1 MAYQIRLPDGSLAWI
16 ADNVPQDKALEIAKG
31 AYPDAFPPPPEPPG
45 VISQI
50 LGAPKE
56 IAKGFARGITVDPL
70 SGVSS
75 LAYTG
80 ARAAGADI
88 TPFEQTGFGKGL
100 SAAQTYLAPSDE
112 GLITQGAGG
121 LGSLLS
127 YIPGGLLKGGLKLAT
142 LGTQAMGMGSEE
154 ARSRAEQ
161 ARLSGEADAT
171 AGQQFVSQIGGS
183 GVGLT
188 ELAPL
193 GRLMK
198 PLEAIFG
205 GIKKSDAE
213 KIAPGLFNS
222 AQRMLATG
230 GIEGL
235 QEGMA
240 NIAQDLIAKG
250 IYNPNLDVGESALG
264 DAAMGASVGAFAQ
277 GALELLTRGRRTA
290 IYEQL
295 KGQEL
300 QKAEDDKNA
309 ALRAEELKNINQVKQ
324 NLGISGSGILA
335 LPAPAKQLDDQQKQD
350 PLLNPVG
357 LFNEDQLDPRYV
369 NAVNDRRQAEGKSK
383 LNQFSLE
390 DLVDAGAPQGEID
403 RLITAKTGPSTR
415 AISATQVENV
425 WNPQDVL
432 NVAETKNIDTTTVG
446 FNDFLRRVSGTEN
459 LKNMSQAQLFSAFN
473 ALDALDPSDTL
484 RILPRGTN
492 ATRFNDTQYNQA
504 LRYVSDSLKS
514 GAEGQSSIVKQ
525 IKDSTNLT
533 NDRDAQSL
541 LETAIDKGD
550 LVSYSTPGY
559 IAVDGNGNQVGV
571 IYKDRNMAIDYA
583 KRNGLSVRD
592 STSINVSLPGQITQM
607 PGLPDVREGTFQ
619 TGTKPSGFQVRIGS
633 KRDGPVL
640 NTQEAAEERAA
651 AIVEK
656 RKSSIANLQGQI
668 TQEQNNIKKSTDN
681 LVQMEAD
688 GQSDTDEYKR
698 RSARIAIDQKRRQ
711 SKIERLQAEI
721 EGKLQLPE
729 IEARFNNPTTR
740 TGYTLFD
747 QGSPV
752 ATFPSQDAA
761 FKQAVANLNDK
772 DLQIVASLGRFQP
785 GARTK
790 SLSKYATEEMDR
802 RSGKVP
808 EAKGIGIQIT
818 GTREEAEAK
827 LAEAGIRV
835 NYSQAVQEKIKELE
849 KKLLPALEK
858 LGLKDVGLRII
869 KSIKANQETGD
880 GSYAS
885 RLITIALDAKNP
897 LGVLRHE
904 SIHAL
909 KELGAFTDAEW
920 KVLLN
925 KARSE
930 WVDKYLK
937 SRTTEAGEN
946 LYDAY
951 REQYK
956 NYANPEEAVLEE
968 AIAEAFR
975 NFGDKRPPGMIGNI
989 MYRLNKFF
997 ASLGNAFR
1005 GLGFQT
1011 SDSVFQRIDA
1021 GQMTRREPTN
1031 IAGERYSLKFEDTAD
1046 VEPLDIQQ
1054 VRIYEKELESLIKKL
1069 GNRIV
1074 GMKSEET
1081 LDDVRKA
1088 VKKLQSYTEQGIKG
1102 KEWYE
1107 RSSKAVLD
1115 AFNGDPVLAEKFFQI
1130 IAITSANTEVA
1141 ANFTKTL
1148 NAWNQFATDK
1158 PIKVG
1163 TENENKKI
1171 NALLNFGED
1180 WEGRKTN
1187 SFYTNLMEAMD
1198 GKDTGRSTI
1207 DLHMTRLLFDKDAPT
1222 DAQYELAENMV
1233 RLLASKVGLPARQ
1246 VQASAWVTQKAK
1258 TIFDDYRN
1266 RGWKKGLNDEQLREF
1281 AFERAIADYSHLM
1294 KAKVEKLPVTDAL
1307 RELSSSIQARVQT
1320 ITGEVIPSVETE
1332 MAEVDDIAYEAKEK
1346 LTKDIAK
1353 ANFVQDI
1360 ANDLGVTSKIRVTVG
1375 SGAYKGKVNP
1385 NLIVQVV
1392 NDNPEAAKEDARL
1405 LSNAMSYV
1413 FKQDASPFFRADPAL
1428 LGTGQLGFRLK
1439 FGKLLTPAQ
1448 QKKIVSL
1455 FNNRFGQDAG
1465 FSRVRANEIVI
1476 INYRGEDGNPYMTTD
1491 DDFVNGLAELSG
1503 EISKIS
1509 NIESQGIFGAESEY
1523 PYHDWKQDT
1532 SGTGIIQRIYDNR
1545 PQRPDIQGRLDNY
1558 RESFVNRARGAVES
1572 TGRDPRFSLRSN
1584 EIVGGPSIGGGV
1596 SIREQQPNA
1605 QSFDAVH
1612 YGKQRV
1618 NSLAG
1623 SLYGTGIKGAEAPRV
1638 FASPDPRVRQRA
1650 YFYVPYPGGR
1660 MPMPE
1665 SGLGN
1670 EVHVQRLNNLLGPG
1684 DNMQALVE
1692 ATRSPDGK
1700 FDPNAFESAVIDAG
1714 FDGYAVPDMG
1724 MAVVLGADVPVISRG
1739 TRQEVAARPAEDS
1752 VQIGD
1757 RRYSLRQTD
1766 TPEFKQWFDD
1776 SSIVKDDGAPKMMYH
1791 GTSRDITKF
1800 RPKQASAIFLTDSPR
1815 FAESF
1820 SVSSEDYM
1828 IREYMDSATPEQQ
1841 SEIIEKA
1848 IAKGLKDKD
1857 ILPSA
1862 VESLRTMPLYQAA
1875 NTVGVG
1881 DYIRELVKNELPS
1894 NQNIMP
1900 LYVSAKDVF
1909 DYENPSHVRRLSY
1922 VIEMD
1927 DVMIEEVSDGDWGTI
1942 ESEDVQE
1949 AIRELFADG
1958 FYVKEGGKKNLA
1970 VFRPEQIKSAIGN
1983 IGTFSRTDKDIRYA
1997 LALGNIEPSTAV
2009 VPDIGGNPNGNM
2021 GLLPPRLGS
2030 KPIRLLVGTHD
2041 DIEDKGYG
2049 ANHILTRVLSDPRRM
2064 PEGAEELLEKIARTA
2079 QRTAQNYNRIYQD
2092 GNKLVLFDGKNSLI
2106 ISSTPNESSIVTMFK
2121 QSNPEQKYGR
2131 PVWNGRAP
2139 SLAEFVEPVRG
2150 MSVEAR
2156 DGRVA
2161 PKSVAVTKKR
2171 VVTPSGVLE
2180 AAPVSKGTLGLKK
2193 MALRVSETSEF
2204 KDWFKDSKAVDE
2216 SGKPLVMYH
2225 GTKYVFDE
2233 FKISKDGGSL
2243 GSGIYLTPS
2252 TGFASDYAVEENA
2265 NVIPLYA
2272 SIQKPLIIDGS
2283 ISRDPMIEAFVR
2295 LGVDRNKAENIVE
2308 KAYEDKGYITN
2319 EVRSRATKQGF
2330 DGIFQY
2336 KDGKLSEVVAF
2347 NPTQIKSIYNQEP
2360 SAESKKFSLRAQPID
2375 QVQTVPQGTVDVE
2388 PTGTRDNLIYL
2399 LQDKQIDLKRV
2410 IEGLRKAG
2418 RDIAE
2423 RWDAYLKE
2431 ELFHGRSATRI
2442 KFFVNRELQPLLKK
2456 MEAANI
2462 SLEQMDDYLLARH
2475 AKEANAYIRSINPDP
2490 NANAGMTDKQ
2500 AEDYIKSLPPPRR
2513 AALERIANDV
2523 YAMTKGTRELMVDYG
2538 LENRKTIEAW
2548 EKTYKNYVPLFREEI
2563 EGDEAKN
2570 SYVPISIGRGYNI
2583 RGGTTKRRT
2592 GSSLK
2597 VADVLANIAMQRERI
2612 IVRGEKNRVGNAL
2625 YGLVAGNP
2633 NKGLWGVINP
2643 EKTNKQVMRNEL
2655 LELGIDP
2662 SMVDEMIARPITKSI
2677 KNGMVTYQVPPL
2689 WKSAENI
2696 FITRVNGEDR
2706 FIGFNKNDE
2715 RAMRMASTLKNLDAQ
2730 QQGEAI
2736 RMMGTAGDYYR
2747 KTLESVGK
2755 GTRFFASVNTQYN
2768 PAFGIYNLMRDI
2780 GGAALNLQSTPLK
2793 GQEGKVI
2800 ADSFVALKAIY
2811 RDLRRQRDGLAA
2823 DSKWAEI
2830 FEEFE
2835 LEGGKT
2841 GYRDMFEDT
2850 QSRAEALQKE
2860 LTDFQKGN
2868 LKGKGKAVMNW
2879 LSDFNDAIENSVR
2892 VSVYKNAIDKG
2903 LSKERAAS
2911 LAKNITVNFNRTGAV
2926 SRNFQT
2932 LFAFFNASVQGTARI
2947 AQTLLTSEG
2956 KLSPAGKKIVMGGI
2970 TLGLAQSVLLA
2981 MAGLDDDEVPDFVK
2995 DKAFIIPTGDGKYLA
3010 VPMPLGYNIIP
3021 GFGRRVMEF
3030 AMSDDK
3036 NVGKSVFNTSQML
3049 LDGFNPLGSATFV
3062 QMLTPTI
3069 LDPIVALAENKDFTG
3084 KPIAREDINSLTPTP
3099 GYTRGSQNAFAVTE
3113 GLAYA
3118 INILTGGS
3126 EFKKGAVSP
3135 TPDQIEYLVG
3145 QVFGGVGREAM
3156 KVGRG
3161 IESLATGE
3169 ELATYNIPIAGR
3181 LVGNVQQKAAQTN
3194 RFYQNV
3200 RTLNEH
3206 QEEIEG
3212 RINKG
3217 EDISE
3222 YIDRYPEASLYQAGD
3237 KIYSRI
3243 RKLKDIR
3250 KTMQESGADR
3260 EDLQSIDEAMLGLM
3274 SSLND
3279 IYASAKSR

>member
-1 MAYQIRLPDGSLAWI
+1 MPQFVFTSPDGKKYVINGPEGSTPDQAWGYLQQQI
-16 ADNVPQDKALEIAKG
+16 GTQEQPKET
-31 AYPDAFPPPPEPPG
+31 PG

-56 IAKGFARGITVDPL
+56 VAKGFIRGLTVDPL
-70 SGVSS
+70 SGASS

-80 ARAAGADI
+80 ARAAGADL

-112 GLITQGAGG
+112 GLITQFGSG
-121 LGSLLS
+121 LGSLAS
-127 YIPGGLLKGGLKLAT
+127 FIPGSLLKGGIRLAT
-142 LGTQAMGMGSEE
+142 TFTQAGAVGSEE
-154 ARSRAEQ
+154 ARARAEQ

-171 AGQQFVSQIGGS
+171 AGEQFLSQVGGTGIGF
-183 GVGLT
+183 T
-188 ELAPL
+188 ELLPIE
-193 GRLMK
+193 RLAS
-198 PLEAIFG
+198 PIRQILRGVPVSEA
-205 GIKKSDAE
+205 D
-213 KIAPGLFNS
+213 KIAPGLFNA
-222 AQRMLATG
+222 AQRMLVTG
-230 GIEGL
+230 GIEGF

-240 NIAQDLIAKG
+240 NIGQDLIAKG

-264 DAAMGASVGAFAQ
+264 DAAMGASIGAFAQ
-277 GALELLTRGRRTA
+277 GAIELATRGKRNA
-290 IYEQL
+290 LYEQL

-300 QKAEDDKNA
+300 QKEEDAKNA
-309 ALRAEELKNINQVKQ
+309 ALRAEELKNIEQAKQ
-324 NLGISGSGILA
+324 NLGISDNGILA
-335 LPAPAKQLDDQQKQD
+335 LPAPAPQIQAVGERD
-350 PLLNPVG
+350 PLMNPVG
-357 LFNEDQLDPRYV
+357 FLNANELTPEYLKSV
-369 NAVNDRRQAEGKSK
+369 NNIRDGEGKAK
-383 LNQFSLE
+383 LQQFSIE
-390 DLVDAGAPQGEID
+390 DLADAGAPQGEID
-403 RLITAKTGPSTR
+403 RLLTYKTGFSGEEKL
-415 AISATQVENV
+415 S
-425 WNPQDVL
+425 PQDIL
-432 NVAETKNIDTTTVG
+432 NIAVEKNVDTSTVG
-446 FNDFLRRVSGTEN
+446 FNDFLRRATGSYD
-459 LKNMSQAQLFSAFN
+459 LRKMSQPQLYSAFK
-473 ALDALDPSDTL
+473 ALGELDASESL
-484 RILPRGTN
+484 RILPEGTN
-492 ATRFNDTQYNQA
+492 ATRFTQEQYDKSLSNLSA
-504 LRYVSDSLKS
+504 LFPTTNLLGR
-514 GAEGQSSIVKQ
+514 SSVLQ
-525 IKDSTNLT
+525 EIKDYSGLES
-533 NDRDAQSL
+533 DRDAESL
-541 LETAIDKGD
+541 LQTAIRKGD
-550 LVSYSTPGY
+550 LDTVSKSKYDL
-559 IAVDGNGNQVGV
+559 VDSSGKVV
-571 IYKDRNMAIDYA
+571 RTYLTRESAERAAA
-583 KRNGLSVRD
+583 KEGLSVRE
-592 STSINVSLPGQITQM
+592 STSINIALPGTAAEL
-607 PGLPDVREGTFQ
+607 PGGPDIRKGTFQ
-619 TGTKPSGFQVRIGS
+619 EGVEPAGYEVRSPDAILTTSNSQEEAEAKADRLAALRQQKALGF
-633 KRDGPVL
+633 L
-640 NTQEAAEERAA
+640 
-651 AIVEK
+651 
-656 RKSSIANLQGQI
+656 GQI
-668 TQEQNNIKKSTDN
+668 QKVENEIAKSQAK
-681 LVQMEAD
+681 LESMEAD
-688 GQSDTDEYKR
+688 GKADTLAYKQM
-698 RSARIAIDQKRRQ
+698 SAKIAANNKNLEAQIN
-711 SKIERLQAEI
+711 RLRAKAESFAQP
-721 EGKLQLPE
+721 LE
-729 IEARFNNPTTR
+729 IAPKGEKPVTR
-740 TGYTLFD
+740 DGFTLFE
-747 QGSPV
+747 QGKPV
-752 ATFPSQDAA
+752 ATFPNQQAA
-761 FKQAVANLNDK
+761 EQEALTRLNDEI
-772 DLQIVASLGRFQP
+772 LQKIASLGRFQKGLMP
-785 GARTK
+785 KRLAAMAR
-790 SLSKYATEEMDR
+790 EEMDR
-802 RSGKVP
+802 RAGKVP
-808 EAKGIGIQIT
+808 AGIGIKIT
-818 GTREEAEAK
+818 GTRAEAEAK
-827 LAEAGIRV
+827 LAEAGIFTGEFK
-835 NYSQAVQEKIKELE
+835 AKAEELS
-849 KKLLPALEK
+849 KKLRPIMDR
-858 LGLKDVGLRII
+858 LGLKDLRLNLE
-869 KSIKANQETGD
+869 KAIMSPMGEAD
-880 GSYAS
+880 GYYAQK
-885 RLITIALDAKNP
+885 LIAISMTSPNP
-897 LGVLRHE
+897 IRTLKHE
-904 SIHAL
+904 GIHAL
-909 KELGAFTDAEW
+909 KELGAFTPDQWRVLENRARTEW
-920 KVLLN
+920 MG
-925 KARSE
+925 
-930 WVDKYLK
+930 KYDIAN
-937 SRTTEAGEN
+937 R
-946 LYDAY
+946 
-951 REQYK
+951 YK
-956 NYANPEEAVLEE
+956 GLDQESQLEE
-968 AIAEAFR
+968 AISDAFSDFDQTKPPAGMIGALFRKIKQFFEALGNGIRGMGFQSVEGIFSDVDAGLITPDVSLVKEPVSPVDR
-975 NFGDKRPPGMIGNI
+975 IKYQLDRTPRVMGTGKIVGAPPGMSTESDRKKLITKMTKLLDHPFTMFEESKDWYENSGATVREISRENPEL
-989 MYRLNKFF
+989 MERVVRLLSLYSQAN
-997 ASLGNAFR
+997 SLGGNTTATIKSIAQLAQGQPTALAGRFPNETAAR
-1005 GLGFQT
+1005 IPAILSAPTMDSSLPGVEDKLMNFYRNLRDATFKQDTFADASTVDRWMMRLFGYPHAEDQEVGGSTGVSNTQYTYAKDLIKRIADAETAKTGEVILPRQIQAALWTYVRNQT
-1011 SDSVFQRIDA
+1011 DYESLSAEKKKNF
-1021 GQMTRREPTN
+1021 EPTN
-1031 IAGERYSLKFEDTAD
+1031 IDFADYVTRATANISWESRPSTSLPLIPGIHKASRKAQEEFNKAVRSIFVDENGNDKIFELLGNQQLYSSEFSSGAYENMIAPNVITKLVLQKDDGEYLTSVAD
-1046 VEPLDIQQ
+1046 NYAAIVGYVTKQDAVPWYRADPKATGKDASKGYR
-1054 VRIYEKELESLIKKL
+1054 VRFKTELTPELEDKLFKHLNEKIPGVGFTNVGNALDFINFRDVTTGKPYMMSDKEYFKKL
-1069 GNRIV
+1069 
-1074 GMKSEET
+1074 
-1081 LDDVRKA
+1081 D
-1088 VKKLQSYTEQGIKG
+1088 
-1102 KEWYE
+1102 
-1107 RSSKAVLD
+1107 
-1115 AFNGDPVLAEKFFQI
+1115 
-1130 IAITSANTEVA
+1130 
-1141 ANFTKTL
+1141 
-1148 NAWNQFATDK
+1148 
-1158 PIKVG
+1158 
-1163 TENENKKI
+1163 
-1171 NALLNFGED
+1171 
-1180 WEGRKTN
+1180 
-1187 SFYTNLMEAMD
+1187 
-1198 GKDTGRSTI
+1198 
-1207 DLHMTRLLFDKDAPT
+1207 
-1222 DAQYELAENMV
+1222 
-1233 RLLASKVGLPARQ
+1233 
-1246 VQASAWVTQKAK
+1246 
-1258 TIFDDYRN
+1258 
-1266 RGWKKGLNDEQLREF
+1266 
-1281 AFERAIADYSHLM
+1281 
-1294 KAKVEKLPVTDAL
+1294 DAL
-1307 RELSSSIQARVQT
+1307 RTFAPDVELF
-1320 ITGEVIPSVETE
+1320 TE
-1332 MAEVDDIAYEAKEK
+1332 EFRAKSGW
-1346 LTKDIAK
+1346 IS
-1353 ANFVQDI
+1353 
-1360 ANDLGVTSKIRVTVG
+1360 NDWKE
-1375 SGAYKGKVNP
+1375 NP
-1385 NLIVQVV
+1385 NGEGYTSRLGEAGLGDLQRVIDGWSEAY
-1392 NDNPEAAKEDARL
+1392 NRTADN
-1405 LSNAMSYV
+1405 
-1413 FKQDASPFFRADPAL
+1413 
-1428 LGTGQLGFRLK
+1428 
-1439 FGKLLTPAQ
+1439 FGKEF
-1448 QKKIVSL
+1448 K
-1455 FNNRFGQDAG
+1455 
-1465 FSRVRANEIVI
+1465 
-1476 INYRGEDGNPYMTTD
+1476 
-1491 DDFVNGLAELSG
+1491 
-1503 EISKIS
+1503 
-1509 NIESQGIFGAESEY
+1509 
-1523 PYHDWKQDT
+1523 W
-1532 SGTGIIQRIYDNR
+1532 
-1545 PQRPDIQGRLDNY
+1545 
-1558 RESFVNRARGAVES
+1558 
-1572 TGRDPRFSLRSN
+1572 SLRSD
-1584 EIVGGPSIGGGV
+1584 ESIPRPSIGGGV

-1684 DNMQALVE
+1684 DDMQALVE

-1757 RRYSLRQTD
+1757 RRYSLRQVN

-2021 GLLPPRLGS
+2021 GLLPTKLGS

-2041 DIEDKGYG
+2041 DIENKGYG
-2049 ANHILTRVLSDPRRM
+2049 ANHILNRVLSDPRRT
-2064 PEGAEELLEKIARTA
+2064 PEGSEELLEKIARTA
-2079 QRTAQNYNRIYQD
+2079 QKTAQNYNRIYQD

-2106 ISSTPNESSIVTMFK
+2106 LSSTPSESSIVTMFI
-2121 QSNPEQKYGR
+2121 QDSPDQKYGR
-2131 PVWNGRAP
+2131 PVWTGRAP

-2272 SIQKPLIIDGS
+2272 SIQNPLIIDGS
-2283 ISRDPMIEAFVR
+2283 ISRDPMIEAFVK

-2360 SAESKKFSLRAQPID
+2360 SVESKKFSLRAQPID

-2442 KFFVNRELQPLLKK
+2442 KFFVDRELQPLLKK

-2475 AKEANAYIRSINPDP
+2475 AKEANDYIRSINPDP
-2490 NANAGMTDKQ
+2490 NANAGMTDKD
-2500 AEDYIKSLPPPRR
+2500 AADYLKALPPPRR

-2523 YAMTKGTRELMVDYG
+2523 YAMTKGTRELMVGYG
-2538 LENRKTIEAW
+2538 LENRKTIDTW
-2548 EKTYKNYVPLFREEI
+2548 EKQYQNYVPLFREEI
-2563 EGDEAKN
+2563 EGDEANN

-2597 VADVLANIAMQRERI
+2597 VADVLANIAMQRERV

-2662 SMVDEMIARPITKSI
+2662 SMVDEMIARPITKSM
-2677 KNGMVTYQVPPL
+2677 KNGMVTYQVPSL

-2706 FIGFNKNDE
+2706 FIGFNKKDE

-2793 GQEGKVI
+2793 GQESKVI

-3010 VPMPLGYNIIP
+3010 IPMPLGYNIIP

-3161 IESLATGE
+3161 IESFATGE

-3200 RTLNEH
+3200 RILNEH

-3250 KTMQESGADR
+3250 KTMQEYGAGR